1 MLLLCGTIFVIFA
14 SASMSVFTSF
24 VNNVTSVIS
33 DEGAF
38 GSIFMVS
45 GHLCDLGDDIQFM
58 PVDMCIYH
66 LTACVL

>member
-33 DEGAF
+33 DEGNF
-38 GSIFMVS
+38 V
-45 GHLCDLGDDIQFM
+45 HLHGVWAPL
-58 PVDMCIYH
+58 
-66 LTACVL
+66 